1 MKTYFSRHLQ
11 VLFATLGSMARSPLM
26 TLNTSLVV
34 GVTLLLP
41 LMLYIATKS
50 AAQLTDNWQGRPQVS
65 IFLEQ
70 DVSSDEANLIF
81 DELRLHPA
89 IQIAE
94 LIRPEQALVEFKALS
109 KLDFELDLLQE
120 NPLPTSIVIMPTE
133 EFAERQPLLA
143 LKDELEK
150 IDGIENIR
158 LDLEWTDRFNTLLK
172 LTTQVTWILSLILAI
187 AIILVVGNTIRL
199 LMINRR
205 QEIEVTKLV
214 GGTNPFVRRPFLYFG
229 TLFGFT
235 GALLALGLLVA
246 ISFGL
251 EPRFEAISH
260 SFKLEGLLYR
270 LTLSEISLFLIAS
283 SALGWL
289 AARLCVAQHLRK
301 IRPQ

>member
-50 AAQLTDNWQGRPQVS
+50 AAQLTENWQGRPQVS
-65 IFLEQ
+65 IFLER

-89 IQIAE
+89 IQVAE
-94 LIRPEQALVEFKALS
+94 LIRPEQALIEFKALS

-120 NPLPTSIVIMPTE
+120 NPLPTSIVIMPTD
-133 EFAERQPLLA
+133 EFAERQSLLA

-172 LTTQVTWILSLILAI
+172 LTTQVTWILSFILAI

-229 TLFGFT
+229 TLFGFA

-246 ISFGL
+246 ISLGL

-270 LTLSEISLFLIAS
+270 LTASEISLFLIAS

>member
-229 TLFGFT
+229 TLFGFA
-235 GALLALGLLVA
+235 GSLLALGLLVA